1 MQCITTITYVVRV
14 NGKPSGHII
23 PSKRLHQGDPLSPYL
38 FLIYAE
44 GLSAL
49 IKKAVANG
57 LLEGISVCRGG
68 PCLSHLFFADDSLIF
83 CKATVEECEALQKVL
98 CAYEQSS
105 GQQLNRTKTSLFFS
119 PNTTKEIQD
128 EIRVRFGAQVIRQHE
143 EYLGLPSLVGRNKKN
158 TFKEV
163 KTKLAKKLAGWKEKL
178 LSKAR
183 KEVLIKAVAQAI
195 PTYTMSCFKI
205 PDSLCDEMTSIIR
218 NFWWGQCKE
227 ERKMAWISCEKL
239 CTPKACG
246 GMGFKQLK
254 QFNLAMLAKQRWR
267 LQSRNDSLLY
277 KVFKAKYFPGCDFVD
292 ASLGKKPSFAWRSI
306 LAAQAIVRNGRRWQV
321 GNGHSI
327 MIWKDKWV
335 PSPSTFKVVSPVSS
349 LPEDSRVAALI
360 DEENGVWKN
369 ELVRQVFLPHEVELI
384 CSIALSANLPAD
396 KQVWA
401 PTHNGIFTV
410 RSAYQLAMEVSSA
423 ESVGGMSDTSQLRRF
438 WKYLWSCNIP
448 HKIRHFAWRA
458 CKEVLPTKEN
468 LVRRKVL
475 LDGACDECNLEV
487 ESLAHLFWRCQHAS
501 EIWRTS
507 NLFQGSLVHQ
517 FGSFM
522 DILWF
527 VVMIAKWDRNNVE
540 KLIVIAWALWS
551 NRNKCRNGC

>member
-1 MQCITTITYVVRV
+1 MQCITTVTYVVRV

-195 PTYTMSCFKI
+195 
-205 PDSLCDEMTSIIR
+205 
-218 NFWWGQCKE
+218 QH
-227 ERKMAWISCEKL
+227 
-239 CTPKACG
+239 
-246 GMGFKQLK
+246 
-254 QFNLAMLAKQRWR
+254 
-267 LQSRNDSLLY
+267 
-277 KVFKAKYFPGCDFVD
+277 
-292 ASLGKKPSFAWRSI
+292 I
-306 LAAQAIVRNGRRWQV
+306 L
-321 GNGHSI
+321 
-327 MIWKDKWV
+327 
-335 PSPSTFKVVSPVSS
+335 
-349 LPEDSRVAALI
+349 
-360 DEENGVWKN
+360 
-369 ELVRQVFLPHEVELI
+369 
-384 CSIALSANLPAD
+384 
-396 KQVWA
+396 
-401 PTHNGIFTV
+401 
-410 RSAYQLAMEVSSA
+410 
-423 ESVGGMSDTSQLRRF
+423 
-438 WKYLWSCNIP
+438 
-448 HKIRHFAWRA
+448 
-458 CKEVLPTKEN
+458 
-468 LVRRKVL
+468 
-475 LDGACDECNLEV
+475 
-487 ESLAHLFWRCQHAS
+487 
-501 EIWRTS
+501 
-507 NLFQGSLVHQ
+507 
-517 FGSFM
+517 
-522 DILWF
+522 
-527 VVMIAKWDRNNVE
+527 
-540 KLIVIAWALWS
+540 
-551 NRNKCRNGC
+551 